1 MVKSKVGAEPK
12 EKRIK
17 HIFCQDEGIHVGI
30 HRDEPGWFESTRHPY
45 CFGYGYFFHRGSSLG
60 EKLTPEYI
68 KEHWD
73 EEGWYGSLKNHC
85 MAIIDRKRKIA
96 VIKVDT
102 EYAWNIEKGLP
113 SGYSIYKTDEAIP
126 IYDITETK
134 NKKVLINTHI
144 KYIIK
149 KYLETFY
156 NEYKVLNTISKQIPE
171 HAYISS
177 SRAKYL
183 EEIKGLVE
191 KYNRLIPKHKPLC
204 NKVIHISK
212 YNVEFPSIN
221 DILNDKLFTK
231 EQKEYFAKCKFY
243 TKYIYNKPNN
253 YTWKDVEN
261 NWNKLVDDELLWQ
274 DNIAKKAE
282 ENTKALHKRFKEC
295 KAKVA
300 KNLQAKIKEFVNG
313 FGSKNVVDYWRK
325 NNLKYNTIDYKDCY
339 IKNGYI
345 EWYDSHYT
353 LNNCFDNIQL
363 KLKGDCVITSKGAS
377 VPLNLAIK
385 IFNKLYIKYFIDK
398 TTDSVV
404 FCNNINISYYKV
416 RFIRYKEKVKDNGEP
431 LGYKEWLIQIGCHS
445 LWFDDIKDFARY
457 YNLQD
462 KLSFPLDK
470 TTEECRNNQLI
481 HLITDK
487 ND

>member
-1 MVKSKVGAEPK
+1 MSKDKVGAEPK
-12 EKRIK
+12 KRIK

-30 HRDEPGWFESTRHPY
+30 HRDEPGWFESTHHPY
-45 CFGYGYFFHRGSSLG
+45 CFGYGYFFHRRGSLA

-68 KEHWD
+68 KKHWD
-73 EEGWYGSLKNHC
+73 EEGWYCSLKNYC

-102 EYAWNIEKGLP
+102 EYAWNIEIGLP
-113 SGYSIYKTDEAIP
+113 SGYSIYKTDEVIP
-126 IYDITETK
+126 IYDITEPK
-134 NKKVLINTHI
+134 NKKMLINMHV
-144 KYIIK
+144 KYLIK
-149 KYLETFY
+149 KYLETFEH
-156 NEYKVLNTISKQIPE
+156 EYKVLNTISKHIPE
-171 HAYISS
+171 HTYISS
-177 SRAKYL
+177 NRAKYL

-221 DILNDKLFTK
+221 DILNDKLFTE

-274 DNIAKKAE
+274 DDIAKKEE
-282 ENTKALHKRFKEC
+282 ENTKALYKRFKEC
-295 KAKVA
+295 KAKVT

-313 FGSKNVVDYWRK
+313 FGAKNVVDYWRK

-363 KLKGDCVITSKGAS
+363 KLKGDYVITSKGAS

-385 IFNKLYIKYFIDK
+385 LFNKLYVKYFIDK
-398 TTDSVV
+398 NTDSVV

-462 KLSFPLDK
+462 KLSFPLNK
-470 TTEECRNNQLI
+470 TTEECRNNNLI